1 VERIRTIYLSIMK
14 RCFFLLS
21 YGDLSIFYA
30 SPSVEQVLGS
40 PPDFYINRTFLQ
52 FLHEEERLAAEIDF
66 RGFMEAK
73 TLYGSVTKCRMFNV
87 HRQDY
92 VIIDMY
98 TNVITDNLIFASIFR
113 QLDDKDIPNELPVKS
128 GRDIMRLREALQRVE
143 RERPIDETNQVQS
156 NSNSNSNPDY
166 YNSRILVL
174 YDTDKMVCKMMW
186 PPTNFKRL
194 SGIDVSQADG
204 HVLTESVSCSAA
216 DEMALFLNDVRS
228 VQQLDDQVSKRFC
241 TIHFFTSREGG
252 LQALESVLDV
262 QGDVTFLI
270 SEVRSD
276 KAPRYYEGGSSSE
289 PRRMVPLNT
298 KIGPPAQ
305 LRRTPPPQVVQPIP
319 IVASPPQTLSSPS
332 PLSVLS
338 LPPSSN
344 LKMSAFTKV
353 CETCGKSRSPEW
365 RKGPSGEKTLCNA
378 CGLRYSRSL
387 KKKEG
392 QQSSSNK

>member
-1 VERIRTIYLSIMK
+1 MGEEHADPEEAPPGGNVGRRTCCRCCRETGAPEARPPHARIRGRLPAV
-14 RCFFLLS
+14 RFEAEAVRP
-21 YGDLSIFYA
+21 GR
-30 SPSVEQVLGS
+30 S
-40 PPDFYINRTFLQ
+40 PPLILSSIVDNMTCTDLDTTCHSSACDLRRT
-52 FLHEEERLAAEIDF
+52 
-66 RGFMEAK
+66 
-73 TLYGSVTKCRMFNV
+73 
-87 HRQDY
+87 
-92 VIIDMY
+92 
-98 TNVITDNLIFASIFR
+98 
-113 QLDDKDIPNELPVKS
+113 
-128 GRDIMRLREALQRVE
+128 VE
-143 RERPIDETNQVQS
+143 
-156 NSNSNSNPDY
+156 
-166 YNSRILVL
+166 
-174 YDTDKMVCKMMW
+174 
-186 PPTNFKRL
+186 
-194 SGIDVSQADG
+194 ADG
-204 HVLTESVSCSAA
+204 HILTESVSCSAA